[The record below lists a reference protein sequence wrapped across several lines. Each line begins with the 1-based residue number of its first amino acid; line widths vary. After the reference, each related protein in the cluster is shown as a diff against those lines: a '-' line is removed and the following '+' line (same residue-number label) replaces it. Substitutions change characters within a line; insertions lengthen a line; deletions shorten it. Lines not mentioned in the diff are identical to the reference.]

1 MQLKIDLYGA
11 LREADAR
18 GYVELEVPEASSV
31 AALRSLLLTH
41 LAASAPEVPAALV
54 SASVFASHDAILHDS
69 TQLTA
74 GATLAVLPPV
84 SGG

>member
-1 MQLKIDLYGA
+1 MKLKIDLYGA

-18 GYVELEVPEASSV
+18 GYIELEVPAASSV
-31 AALRSLLLTH
+31 AALRPLLVEH
-41 LAASAPEVPAALV
+41 LAANAPQVSTDLV
-54 SASVFASHDAILHDS
+54 AASVFASHDAILHDQ

-74 GATLAVLPPV
+74 DTTLAVLPPV